1 MKAAITGATG
11 LIGREL
17 TAELEKSGIDF
28 ICLSRTEQED
38 KKFFATDYS
47 VESLAEI
54 LQGVDTVIH
63 LAAIR
68 GGNTSQGYAAYSAN
82 EVLTENILKAM
93 TQAGVKKI
101 IFLSSISIY
110 SDVNT
115 LPWSEEQKPEPIN
128 FYGLSK
134 LTCEHL
140 CFQYEKKGINPLV
153 FRCTHVLGYEEKG
166 YMLEIFM
173 KNAYNKK
180 ILTVKGKS
188 VAKREFIYV
197 KDVAKALCFALSRP
211 EMTGVFNLG
220 TGESLTNLEVA
231 EKINAVFNNDGNIEY
246 LSELSE
252 GIQSSYMT
260 SKKLTDYGFIPE
272 YSFSSGVEDIC
283 KEKFSNK

>member
-17 TAELEKSGIDF
+17 TAELEKNGIDF
-28 ICLSRTEQED
+28 ICLSRTEQES
-38 KKFFATDYS
+38 KRFFSTDYS
-47 VESLAEI
+47 LENLAEI
-54 LQGVDTVIH
+54 LQGVDTVVH

-68 GGNTSQGYAAYSAN
+68 GGNTTQGYVAYSEN

-101 IFLSSISIY
+101 IFLSSISVY
-110 SDVNT
+110 SDVNM
-115 LPWSEEQKPEPIN
+115 LPWSEEQNPEPIN

-134 LTCEHL
+134 LICEHL
-140 CFQYEKKGINPLV
+140 CFQYEKKGIKSLV
-153 FRCTHVLGYEEKG
+153 FRCAHVLGYEEKG

-180 ILTVKGKS
+180 MLTVKGRS
-188 VAKREFIYV
+188 VAEREFIYV
-197 KDVAKALCFALSRP
+197 KDVAKVLCFALSRP
-211 EMTGVFNLG
+211 EMTSVFNLG

-246 LSELSE
+246 LSALSE

-260 SKKLTDYGFIPE
+260 SRKLTEYGFTPE
-272 YSFSSGVEDIC
+272 YSFSSGVEDIY
-283 KEKFSNK
+283 KEKFINK